1 MVWLSTLVK
10 SFPLNILLTIS
21 IALGPLSLIM
31 AIAPTPR
38 DVEIDTIVSS
48 MIIRPF
54 RRIISHF
61 AKNKQKK
68 KNLIFLDFDNDM
80 SIRFF
85 AFTECRDIFKI
96 S

>member
-1 MVWLSTLVK
+1 M
-10 SFPLNILLTIS
+10 
-21 IALGPLSLIM
+21 M
-31 AIAPTPR
+31 AMAPTPR

-68 KNLIFLDFDNDM
+68 KNLVFLYFDNDM
-80 SIRFF
+80 SIGFF
-85 AFTECRDIFKI
+85 TFTKCCNIFKI